1 MHWDFALI
9 LIFFAAA
16 VPWLGRRRIRR
27 LIQGPPTT
35 TGERL
40 TLYAS
45 TVAFQWIAVAVV
57 LWRTRAHHV
66 RSSALGLYVPR
77 VELAVI
83 VAILLAALIFV
94 NQIVSLRRLATHPK
108 EAHGLLPQLALRI
121 FPQRGVERL
130 AFLAVV
136 ATVAFCEELI
146 YRGFVQR
153 VFQDWSGGIVVAGIV
168 GSAFLFSVAHWY
180 QGRRGMASTLVV
192 GALFS
197 IVRAWTGSLVPSIVA
212 HFVADLT
219 AGFLAPSRVH
229 QALSIET
236 KTLTLDD
243 QANKIG

>member
-1 MHWDFALI
+1 MHWDFAII
-9 LIFFAAA
+9 LLFFAAA

-27 LIQGPPTT
+27 LIEGPPTT
-35 TGERL
+35 TAERL

-66 RSSALGLYVPR
+66 RPSALGVSVPR
-77 VELAVI
+77 VELAVAI
-83 VAILLAALIFV
+83 SILLAALIFV

-121 FPQRGVERL
+121 FPQSTVDRL
-130 AFLAVV
+130 AFLVV
-136 ATVAFCEELI
+136 VGTVAFCEELI

-153 VFQDWSGGIVVAGIV
+153 VFEDWPGGLVFVGII
-168 GSAFLFSVAHWY
+168 GSAVLFSVAHWY

-192 GALFS
+192 GAIFS
-197 IVRAWTGSLVPSIVA
+197 IVRAWTGSLLPSMFA

-219 AGFLAPSRVH
+219 AGLLAPSRVR

-236 KTLTLDD
+236 KAIIIDTQTRELR
-243 QANKIG
+243 

>member
-9 LIFFAAA
+9 LIFFATA

-35 TGERL
+35 TVERL
-40 TLYAS
+40 ALYAS
-45 TVAFQWIAVAVV
+45 TVVFQWIAVAII
-57 LWRTRAHHV
+57 LWRTTTHHV
-66 RSSALGLYVPR
+66 RSSALGLSVPR
-77 VELAVI
+77 VELAVVI
-83 VAILLAALIFV
+83 SILLAGLIFV

-121 FPQRGVERL
+121 FPQSFSERL
-130 AFLAVV
+130 AFLVVV

-153 VFQDWSGGIVVAGIV
+153 VFEDWSGGWVVVGII
-168 GSAFLFSVAHWY
+168 GSAVLFSVAHWY

-192 GALFS
+192 GVIFS
-197 IVRAWTGSLVPSIVA
+197 VVRAWSGSLVPSMVA

-219 AGFLAPSRVH
+219 AGLLAPSRVR
-229 QALSIET
+229 QAMSIEN
-236 KTLTLDD
+236 KRLTADGEAGAAL
-243 QANKIG
+243 